1 MEGRKSTLRLHTRQS
16 YDAILTW
23 FDILDLLGGN
33 INMETNQNIFTYS
46 VSEFTGREPFYAN
59 CNEAIASD
67 DDWEDHVDWQNFIE
81 SLPAIG

>member
-1 MEGRKSTLRLHTRQS
+1 MNTE
-16 YDAILTW
+16 
-23 FDILDLLGGN
+23 N
-33 INMETNQNIFTYS
+33 NQNIFSYN

>member
-1 MEGRKSTLRLHTRQS
+1 MGVG
-16 YDAILTW
+16 ANPPPFGIL
-23 FDILDLLGGN
+23 ILSGGN
-33 INMETNQNIFTYS
+33 INMETNQNQNIFSYN